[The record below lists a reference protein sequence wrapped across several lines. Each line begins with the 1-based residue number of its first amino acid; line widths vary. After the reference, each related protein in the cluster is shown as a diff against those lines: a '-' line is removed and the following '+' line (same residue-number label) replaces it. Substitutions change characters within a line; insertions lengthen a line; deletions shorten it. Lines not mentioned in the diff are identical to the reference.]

1 MPADT
6 LLSLLAWIELNA
18 SSVSSLSL
26 ALDPHSLLL
35 GVSFLQVEMNK

>member
-26 ALDPHSLLL
+26 ALDPHSLL
-35 GVSFLQVEMNK
+35 GVSFLQQVEMNK